1 MSLIVDSL
9 NIDILSLLSQEG
21 NNDNVVVFRESD
33 TVLSSDLGEILME
46 TIDGIGLCCWKDE

>member
-33 TVLSSDLGEILME
+33 TVLSSDLGEIFTK
-46 TIDGIGLCCWKDE
+46 TIDGIGLCC

>member
-9 NIDILSLLSQEG
+9 NIDISSLLSQEG

-46 TIDGIGLCCWKDE
+46 TIDGIGLCC